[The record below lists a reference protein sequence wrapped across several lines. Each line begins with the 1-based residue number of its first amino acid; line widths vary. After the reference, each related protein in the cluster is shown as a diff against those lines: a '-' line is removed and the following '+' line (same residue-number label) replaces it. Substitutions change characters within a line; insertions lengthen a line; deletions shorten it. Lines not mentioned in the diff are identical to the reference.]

1 MAGGSAKRRSANSN
15 KRKKMESGME
25 DSKAERRKALLKR
38 RKRAAM
44 SADAM
49 DEDSASFPS
58 SPFGDG
64 SVPTTPGRPGH
75 RNSSVFHDMM
85 RRRTSYDI
93 DNIVIPYSMA
103 ATTRVERLQ
112 YKEIQTPK
120 WRTVDQV
127 DDEAVTAEVKIHF
140 FYFNCFFIKH

>member
-1 MAGGSAKRRSANSN
+1 M
-15 KRKKMESGME
+15 
-25 DSKAERRKALLKR
+25 KR
-38 RKRAAM
+38 RKR
-44 SADAM
+44 SALSTDVQ

-58 SPFGDG
+58 SPYDTG
-64 SVPTTPGRPGH
+64 SVPSTPGRQGNH
-75 RNSSVFHDMM
+75 RNERSSVFQDLM

-120 WRTVDQV
+120 WRAV
-127 DDEAVTAEVKIHF
+127 DDEELAACQVIFLNFV
-140 FYFNCFFIKH
+140 FNDQF